1 MYSFSRGDKVC
12 LTVLYCMDVS
22 LGLWWGRSHSSEA
35 MGYDLPATEEMVYNV
50 PATEPWTE
58 SAIRPSADP
67 TATNTPA
74 ATPTIDDDND
84 PFAHHDP
91 LWEHTYGDYTVK
103 TVRDPSDD
111 FETNLQIFKGGV
123 LIYTNSSHSFYDPD
137 EKDAGSL
144 TNITG
149 NGIPN
154 LVISEYSG
162 GAHCCTTLH
171 IYELGDEF
179 REVDTIEAYDGGAV
193 FTNLTGSTIPEVQM
207 ADWSYAY
214 VFTSFAGSF
223 APDIIL
229 RFNDGKYQIAP
240 ELMFTDPPTE
250 EEFAE
255 MVQEIKTT
263 YATPQEGEDKVTPPN
278 EWGSEPILWKSMM
291 DLIYQGHVDLAMK
304 LFNDC
309 WQADWEGKDEAA
321 TKFWESVAGSP
332 HGRALVEAQGYQ
344 MPEPEP
350 KPDPNAGSESTTPS
364 PDDGRTYHI
373 VDIGESLGSI
383 AQQHGV
389 TVEALLKVNNITDS
403 KRVCISQKLLIP

>member
-1 MYSFSRGDKVC
+1 MLLCVDLSVYAV
-12 LTVLYCMDVS
+12 LTN
-22 LGLWWGRSHSSEA
+22 RR
-35 MGYDLPATEEMVYNV
+35 T
-50 PATEPWTE
+50 
-58 SAIRPSADP
+58 SAPDQDAIDAVAEVELAPTAPSALANL
-67 TATNTPA
+67 TTPA
-74 ATPTIDDDND
+74 EAANTTTND
-84 PFAHHDP
+84 EENDIFAWHGP
-91 LWEHTYGDYTVK
+91 LWEHQYGDYTVK
-103 TVRDPSDD
+103 TIRGPD
-111 FETNLQIFKGGV
+111 FETDSILQIFKAGTLV
-123 LIYTNSSHSFYDPD
+123 YSNNSHSFNDPGPSATETNAD
-137 EKDAGSL
+137 DGSL
-144 TNITG
+144 NPLRPGTNITG

-240 ELMFTDPPTE
+240 ELMFTEPPTE

-278 EWGSEPILWKSMM
+278 EWGSEPVLWKSMM
-291 DLIYQGHVDLAMK
+291 DLIYQGHVDLAIK

-309 WQADWEGKDEAA
+309 WQADWDGKDEAA

-344 MPEPEP
+344 IPEPEP
-350 KPDPNAGSESTTPS
+350 KPDPNTEPESTTVP
-364 PDDGRTYHI
+364 PDDGRAYHI

-383 AQQHGV
+383 AKQHGV
-389 TVEALLKVNNITDS
+389 TVEALIAANLLSTNARICV
-403 KRVCISQKLLIP
+403 SQKLVIP